1 LSFAYSE
8 DFIEQVRFNNDII
21 DIISDYTRLE
31 HSGKSY
37 KGLCPFHDE
46 NTPSFFVNPEQQLY
60 YCFGCGVG
68 GDIFNF
74 IMGVEGIDFRE
85 AVKSLANRAG
95 LSLPEHKANPQAKE
109 KFDKKKKLLQ
119 IHELTAR
126 FYNYL
131 LTSSDIGENGNNYL
145 KQRGFGNDIV
155 EEFQLGF
162 APDRWEALYRFLKNK
177 GYSDKLLLE
186 SGLILARK
194 NNTGYYDRFRNRVIF
209 TISNHQG
216 QVIGF
221 GGRIIEDVN
230 QPKYLNSPDTIIFDK
245 SKNLYGLNL
254 AKKFIQQSNQAII
267 VEGYT
272 DVITAYQY
280 GIKNVVASLGT
291 SLTSEQAKLL
301 KRYANTVY
309 IAYDSD
315 TAGAKATLRG
325 LDILKEEGLEVKVII
340 LPKDLD
346 PDEFIKAEGKEGF
359 AKSQSQAE
367 TLIDFKISNILR
379 GRSLEDVDDKIIA
392 VKEIVAV
399 LAKVKNKV
407 ELDEYCKKISER
419 LRTSEGV
426 LRKEI
431 DKYKF
436 KMRGQDRKSN
446 YRNNINTERELA
458 DALNDSRLI
467 KYLKAIKE
475 LLSIIF
481 KNPNLISS
489 LKSQLEIDDL
499 AKKEHRELFTRIF
512 EFYHEHNTL
521 EINQILQTITNN
533 DAKNLLLELSIKDND
548 FLDDTEKT
556 ISDYIETIKGYQR
569 EMRIERLNAEIK
581 KAEKSG
587 NFTKQMELMKEVQ
600 LLRREGN

>member
-1 LSFAYSE
+1 MSFAYSE

-85 AVKSLANRAG
+85 TVKLLADKAG
-95 LSLPEHKANPQAKE
+95 LSLPEHKDNPQAKK
-109 KFDKKKKLLQ
+109 KFDKRKKLMH
-119 IHELTAR
+119 IHELATR

-131 LTSSDIGENGNNYL
+131 LTSSDIGKKGNKYFN
-145 KQRGFGNDIV
+145 QRGFGNNIIQ
-155 EEFQLGF
+155 EFQLGF
-162 APDRWEALYRFLKNK
+162 APDRWEGLYRFLKNK
-177 GYSDKLLLE
+177 GYSDQLLLE
-186 SGLILARK
+186 SGLILPRK
-194 NNTGYYDRFRNRVIF
+194 NNAGYYDRFRNRVIF
-209 TISNHQG
+209 TICNHQG

-221 GGRIIEDVN
+221 GGRIIEDIN
-230 QPKYLNSPDTIIFDK
+230 QPKYLNSPDTLIFDK

-254 AKKFIQQSNQAII
+254 AKKFIQQSNEAII

-359 AKSQSQAE
+359 ARSQSQAE
-367 TLIDFKISNILR
+367 TLIDFKISNILK
-379 GRSLEDVDDKIIA
+379 GRSLENVDDKIKA
-392 VKEIVAV
+392 VKGIIPV

-436 KMRGQDRKSN
+436 KMRGQDRKN
-446 YRNNINTERELA
+446 KYRNNINNKSELA
-458 DALNDSRLI
+458 DALNDPKLI

-475 LLSIIF
+475 LLSIVF
-481 KNPNLISS
+481 KNPNLINRLRAQ
-489 LKSQLEIDDL
+489 LKIDAL
-499 AKKEHRELFTRIF
+499 AKEEHKELFTKIF
-512 EFYHEHNTL
+512 EFYQEHNAL

-533 DAKNLLLELSIKDND
+533 NAKNLLLELSIRDND

-581 KAEKSG
+581 EAQKSG
-587 NFTKQMELMKEVQ
+587 DFTRQMELMKEVQ
-600 LLRREGN
+600 FLRKEGN